1 MKKAYK
7 TYPYEF
13 LFLINGNPIVGRNFP
28 IYNFNEDSLS
38 SIELKELVDDC
49 VDILQKHFKSKTY
62 DYMYKYYN
70 PYFYST
76 NEEVSTESNPIPNS
90 KPISI
95 YEDEDMFTFQI
106 LFNKK
111 VVIEKIFSG
120 NDYPP
125 QVRYD
130 VDVRK
135 ILPKIIDQIQQGM
148 NQKEY
153 EKNYCDYELD
163 CIFINK

>member
-1 MKKAYK
+1 MKKVYK
-7 TYPYEF
+7 TFPYEF

-28 IYNFNEDSLS
+28 IYNFNKDSFN

-49 VDILQKHFKSKTY
+49 VDILKLHFKNKTY

-76 NEEVSTESNPIPNS
+76 AEENVSTDVEV
-90 KPISI
+90 KDI
-95 YEDEDMFTFQI
+95 YEEEDFFTFQI
-106 LFNKK
+106 LHNKK
-111 VVIEKIFSG
+111 IVVEKIFTG

-130 VDVRK
+130 VDIRK
-135 ILPKIIDQIQQGM
+135 ILPKILDQVQQGL
-148 NQKEY
+148 NQKNYTKEY
-153 EKNYCDYELD
+153 GNYELD
-163 CIFINK
+163 RIFIKK

>member
-7 TYPYEF
+7 TFPYEF

-28 IYNFNEDSLS
+28 IYNFNKDSFN

-49 VDILQKHFKSKTY
+49 VDILKLHFKNKTY

-76 NEEVSTESNPIPNS
+76 AEENVSTDVEV
-90 KPISI
+90 KDI
-95 YEDEDMFTFQI
+95 YEEEDFFTFQI
-106 LFNKK
+106 LHNKK
-111 VVIEKIFSG
+111 IVVEKIFTG

-130 VDVRK
+130 VDIRK
-135 ILPKIIDQIQQGM
+135 ILPKIIDQVQQGL
-148 NQKEY
+148 NQKNYTKEY
-153 EKNYCDYELD
+153 GNYELD
-163 CIFINK
+163 RIFIKK

>member
-1 MKKAYK
+1 MKKVYK
-7 TYPYEF
+7 TFPYEF

-28 IYNFNEDSLS
+28 IYNFNKDSFN

-49 VDILQKHFKSKTY
+49 VDILKLHFKNKTY

-76 NEEVSTESNPIPNS
+76 AEENVSTDVDV
-90 KPISI
+90 KDI
-95 YEDEDMFTFQI
+95 YEEEDFFTFQI
-106 LFNKK
+106 LHNKK
-111 VVIEKIFSG
+111 IVVEKIFTG

-130 VDVRK
+130 VDIRK
-135 ILPKIIDQIQQGM
+135 ILPKIIDQVQQGL
-148 NQKEY
+148 NQKNYTKEY
-153 EKNYCDYELD
+153 GNYELD
-163 CIFINK
+163 RIFIKK

>member
-1 MKKAYK
+1 MKKVYK
-7 TYPYEF
+7 TFPYEF

-28 IYNFNEDSLS
+28 IYNFNKDSFN

-49 VDILQKHFKSKTY
+49 VDILKLHFKNKTY

-76 NEEVSTESNPIPNS
+76 AEENVSTDVEV
-90 KPISI
+90 KDI
-95 YEDEDMFTFQI
+95 YEEEDFFTFQI
-106 LFNKK
+106 LHNKK
-111 VVIEKIFSG
+111 IVVEKIFTG

-130 VDVRK
+130 VDIRK
-135 ILPKIIDQIQQGM
+135 ILPKIIDQVQQGL
-148 NQKEY
+148 NQKNYTKEY
-153 EKNYCDYELD
+153 GNYELD
-163 CIFINK
+163 RIFINK

>member
-1 MKKAYK
+1 MKKVYK
-7 TYPYEF
+7 TFPYEF

-28 IYNFNEDSLS
+28 IYNFNKESFK

-49 VDILQKHFKSKTY
+49 VDILKSHFKSKSY

-70 PYFYST
+70 PYFYT
-76 NEEVSTESNPIPNS
+76 TAEDNVSTEVES
-90 KPISI
+90 KNV
-95 YEDEDMFTFQI
+95 YEDEDFFTFQI
-106 LFNKK
+106 LYNKK
-111 VVIEKIFSG
+111 IVIEKIFTG

-130 VDVRK
+130 VDIRK
-135 ILPKIIDQIQQGM
+135 ILPEIIDQIQQGL

-153 EKNYCDYELD
+153 TKEYGNYELD
-163 CIFINK
+163 RIFINK

>member
-1 MKKAYK
+1 MKKVYK
-7 TYPYEF
+7 TFPYEF

-28 IYNFNEDSLS
+28 IYNFNKDSFN

-49 VDILQKHFKSKTY
+49 VDILKLHFKNKTY

-76 NEEVSTESNPIPNS
+76 AEENVSTDVEV
-90 KPISI
+90 KDI
-95 YEDEDMFTFQI
+95 YEEEDFFTFQI
-106 LFNKK
+106 LHNKK
-111 VVIEKIFSG
+111 IVVEKIFTG

-130 VDVRK
+130 VDIRK
-135 ILPKIIDQIQQGM
+135 ILPKIIDQVQQGLNM
-148 NQKEY
+148 G
-153 EKNYCDYELD
+153 
-163 CIFINK
+163 IMS

>member
-1 MKKAYK
+1 MKKVYK
-7 TYPYEF
+7 TFPYEF

-28 IYNFNEDSLS
+28 IYNFNKDSFN

-49 VDILQKHFKSKTY
+49 VDILKVHFKNKTY

-76 NEEVSTESNPIPNS
+76 AEENVSTDVEV
-90 KPISI
+90 KDI
-95 YEDEDMFTFQI
+95 YEEEDFFTFQI
-106 LFNKK
+106 LHNKK
-111 VVIEKIFSG
+111 IVVEKIFTG

-130 VDVRK
+130 VDIRK
-135 ILPKIIDQIQQGM
+135 ILPKIIDQVQQGL
-148 NQKEY
+148 NQKNYTKEY
-153 EKNYCDYELD
+153 GNYELD
-163 CIFINK
+163 RIFIKK

>member
-1 MKKAYK
+1 MKKVYK
-7 TYPYEF
+7 TFPYEF

-28 IYNFNEDSLS
+28 IYNFNKDSFN

-49 VDILQKHFKSKTY
+49 VDILKLHFKNKTY

-76 NEEVSTESNPIPNS
+76 AEENVSTDVEV
-90 KPISI
+90 KDI
-95 YEDEDMFTFQI
+95 YEEEDFFTFQI
-106 LFNKK
+106 LHNKK
-111 VVIEKIFSG
+111 IVVEKIFTG

-130 VDVRK
+130 VDIRK
-135 ILPKIIDQIQQGM
+135 ILPKIIDQVQQGL
-148 NQKEY
+148 NQKNYTKEY
-153 EKNYCDYELD
+153 GNYELD
-163 CIFINK
+163 RIFIKK

>member
-1 MKKAYK
+1 MKKVYK
-7 TYPYEF
+7 TFPYEF

-28 IYNFNEDSLS
+28 IYNFNKDSFN

-49 VDILQKHFKSKTY
+49 VDILKSHFKNKTY

-76 NEEVSTESNPIPNS
+76 AEENVSTDVEV
-90 KPISI
+90 KDI
-95 YEDEDMFTFQI
+95 YEEEDFFTFQI
-106 LFNKK
+106 LHNKK
-111 VVIEKIFSG
+111 IVVEKIFTG

-130 VDVRK
+130 VDIRK
-135 ILPKIIDQIQQGM
+135 ILPKIIDQVQQGL
-148 NQKEY
+148 NQKNYTKEY
-153 EKNYCDYELD
+153 GNYELD
-163 CIFINK
+163 RIFIKK

>member
-1 MKKAYK
+1 MKKVYK
-7 TYPYEF
+7 TFPYEF

-28 IYNFNEDSLS
+28 IYNFNKDSFN

-49 VDILQKHFKSKTY
+49 VDILKTHFKNKTY

-76 NEEVSTESNPIPNS
+76 AEENVSTDVEV
-90 KPISI
+90 KDI
-95 YEDEDMFTFQI
+95 YEEEDFFTFQI
-106 LFNKK
+106 LHNKK
-111 VVIEKIFSG
+111 IVVEKIFTG

-130 VDVRK
+130 VDIRK
-135 ILPKIIDQIQQGM
+135 ILPKIIDQVQQGL
-148 NQKEY
+148 NQKNYTKEY
-153 EKNYCDYELD
+153 GNYELD
-163 CIFINK
+163 RIFIKK

>member
-1 MKKAYK
+1 MKKVYK
-7 TYPYEF
+7 TFPYEF

-28 IYNFNEDSLS
+28 IYNFNKDSFN

-49 VDILQKHFKSKTY
+49 VDILKSHFKNKTY

-76 NEEVSTESNPIPNS
+76 AEENVSTDVEV
-90 KPISI
+90 KDI
-95 YEDEDMFTFQI
+95 YEEEDFFTFQI
-106 LFNKK
+106 LYNKK
-111 VVIEKIFSG
+111 IVIEKIFTG

-130 VDVRK
+130 VDIRK
-135 ILPKIIDQIQQGM
+135 ILPKIIDQIQQGL

-153 EKNYCDYELD
+153 TKEYGNYELD
-163 CIFINK
+163 RIFINK

>member
-1 MKKAYK
+1 MKKVYK
-7 TYPYEF
+7 TFPYEF

-28 IYNFNEDSLS
+28 IYNFNKESFK

-49 VDILQKHFKSKTY
+49 VDILKSHFKSKTY

-70 PYFYST
+70 PYFYT
-76 NEEVSTESNPIPNS
+76 TAEDNVSTEVES
-90 KPISI
+90 KNV
-95 YEDEDMFTFQI
+95 YEDEDFFTFQI
-106 LFNKK
+106 LYNKK
-111 VVIEKIFSG
+111 IVIEKIFTG

-130 VDVRK
+130 VDIRK
-135 ILPKIIDQIQQGM
+135 ILPEIIDQIQQGL

-153 EKNYCDYELD
+153 TKEYGNYELD
-163 CIFINK
+163 RIFINK